1 MSLTVKNE
9 SQGGCCA
16 LSRWKLLPGKGAE
29 EKRRNWNKRDGTG
42 IKEPEP
48 E

>member
-29 EKRRNWNKRDGTG
+29 EKSRNRNKRE
-42 IKEPEP
+42 EPEP

>member
-29 EKRRNWNKRDGTG
+29 EKRRNRNKREET
-42 IKEPEP
+42 EPE
-48 E
+48 